1 MSSRVDGNADSDQW
15 SDPFVTQLVPEGG
28 AILSRK
34 AVDAMEMRVMSVG
47 CTDADFRKLMD
58 SHESLRNCV
67 AYFTQRT
74 NHD

>member
-1 MSSRVDGNADSDQW
+1 MSSEVSSNGVSDQW
-15 SDPFVTQLVPEGG
+15 SDLSVTHSVPEGG

-34 AVDAMEMRVMSVG
+34 ATDAMEMRVMSVG